1 MSSRSQGRSFSED
14 RVPKEAEAHLRGKD
28 CCPPVVSK
36 SWILSSLFFFF
47 LSSLSCGDGGGRSGR
62 QGAVLE
68 ALALASGVE
77 MRG

>member
-14 RVPKEAEAHLRGKD
+14 RVPKKAEAHLPGKD

-36 SWILSSLFFFF
+36 SWILSSL
-47 LSSLSCGDGGGRSGR
+47 SRGDGGGRSGSP
-62 QGAVLE
+62 GAVPE